1 MSLPDLL
8 AAISSLGGYFAI
20 ASMAAVIITT
30 VIDWLI
36 QPDNSTIMEAIT
48 GLSVFVFFIGAVLYA
63 GANIAALFLL
73 AHRG

>member
-20 ASMAAVIITT
+20 ASMVAVIVTT

-48 GLSVFVFFIGAVLYA
+48 GLSVFAFFIGAVLYA
-63 GANIAALFLL
+63 GSNIATLFLL